1 MEKEKIIAVTWNG
14 FIIKPSFDCHTGKYS
29 SEKEKIGKI
38 AKKDELYKE
47 YKFIENLPQIG
58 DTPYIKKKD
67 VSLCKIHDSA
77 KDIINKEFN
86 KLVDSYKEI
95 DSDKYY
101 KFSALGDQDKEGNL
115 NIHDILEYQLIMPD
129 LGKDFSEYL
138 EKFKSNVIDIIEFLD
153 IMNALFNLCE
163 EIKKLNKMGIYHLDI
178 KTNNLIYDEIKK
190 KFILIDFN
198 VSYNEKIYDT
208 YENKTKKFF
217 FDDKNK
223 IVNIFIQLIGYGIK
237 NSNLYNSYISV
248 PIDIEKKNDYFNET
262 NNLQKIFDE
271 SNLTNNL
278 DLIYKCEFDM
288 NTINNKFEILEI
300 DNIENIFDIIFEYFL
315 YLNKSII
322 ENITTI
328 NKPTILG
335 YNEFIIPFYTIPN
348 LKIKKEFAKEFA
360 KRFVSKR
367 GGKYKKRT
375 TKTRRI
381 RKNRKSKKVR
391 N

>member
-14 FIIKPSFDCHTGKYS
+14 LIIKPSFDCHTGKYS

-47 YKFIENLPQIG
+47 YKFIENLPQNG

-67 VSLCKIHDSA
+67 VSLCKIDDSA
-77 KDIINKEFN
+77 KDIINNSFN
-86 KLVDSYKEI
+86 NLVDSYKEI
-95 DSDKYY
+95 DRHKYY

-115 NIHDILEYQLIMPD
+115 NIHQFLEYQLIMPD

-198 VSYNEKIYDT
+198 VSYNEKIFDT

-248 PIDIEKKNDYFNET
+248 PIDIEKQNDYFNET

-288 NTINNKFEILEI
+288 NAIYNKFEYLEI

-348 LKIKKEFAKEFA
+348 LKIKKEFSKEFA
-360 KRFVSKR
+360 KRFAKR